1 MKTKVY
7 TGKKGH
13 LFANYLDHY
22 PFPYYLL
29 IRSIQT
35 LPEILSDTLTQ
46 WFEMINSRDDLSVSY
61 NKCFDG
67 VDKKYLGW
75 KEIP

>member
-22 PFPYYLL
+22 PLPYYLV

-46 WFEMINSRDDLSVSY
+46 WFEMINSRDD
-61 NKCFDG
+61 
-67 VDKKYLGW
+67 
-75 KEIP
+75 